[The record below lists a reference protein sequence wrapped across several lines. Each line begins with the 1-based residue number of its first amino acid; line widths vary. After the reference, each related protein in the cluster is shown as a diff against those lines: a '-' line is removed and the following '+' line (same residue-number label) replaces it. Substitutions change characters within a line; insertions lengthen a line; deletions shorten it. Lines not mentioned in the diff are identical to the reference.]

1 MIGGT
6 LGTTT
11 LALGVDALVGDPAFM
26 PHPVRLIGSTI
37 HAVDQKANHS
47 DLGPSRLRWRGLAL
61 ALVIPIASIAATW
74 ALVRIATTLW
84 PVLGYALA
92 IWLTSTTI
100 ACKGLYQAG
109 QAVLDPLRH
118 KDLQAARHATSMIVG
133 RDTANLSESEVV
145 RATVETLA
153 ENLVDGVVAPVFY
166 AVLGGAPLAMA
177 YRSINTLDSMV
188 GYKNPRY
195 QDFGWASA
203 RLDDFANYIP
213 ARITAVLLF
222 LVMAALRLSP
232 LRAWQTMRH
241 DAAKHPS
248 PNAGIPE
255 SMMAGGL
262 GVQLGGTNL
271 YGGRISHRALMG
283 APIHALSLDQINL
296 ALRVVIGTGALLL
309 VLIGIGWVARL

>member
-1 MIGGT
+1 M
-6 LGTTT
+6 
-11 LALGVDALVGDPAFM
+11 ASA
-26 PHPVRLIGSTI
+26 
-37 HAVDQKANHS
+37 AV
-47 DLGPSRLRWRGLAL
+47 
-61 ALVIPIASIAATW
+61 TW
-74 ALVRIATTLW
+74 ALVRVGTALW
-84 PVLGYALA
+84 PGLGDALA
-92 IWLTSTTI
+92 VWLTSTTI

-109 QAVLDPLRH
+109 QSVLDPL
-118 KDLQAARHATSMIVG
+118 KQQDLKRARQATSMIVG
-133 RDTANLSESEVV
+133 RDTDNLSESEVV

-188 GYKNPRY
+188 GYKNPLY

-203 RLDDFANYIP
+203 RLDDLANYIP

-222 LVMAALRLSP
+222 LVMAGLRLFP
-232 LRAWQTMRH
+232 FRAWQTMRH
-241 DAAKHPS
+241 DASKHPS

-271 YGGRISHRALMG
+271 YAGRASHRALMG
-283 APIHALSLDQINL
+283 EPLHRLSVDHINQ
-296 ALRVVIGTGALLL
+296 AMQVVIGTGALLL
-309 VLIGIGWVARL
+309 VLLGIGWVASL

>member
-6 LGTTT
+6 VGTTA
-11 LALGVDALVGDPAFM
+11 LALGVDALVGDPRVM
-26 PHPVRLIGSTI
+26 PHPVRLMGRTI
-37 HAVDQKANHS
+37 HMVEQKANRS
-47 DLGPSRLRWRGLAL
+47 DLGRTRLRWRGLAL
-61 ALVIPIASIAATW
+61 ALFIPIASALLTW
-74 ALVRIATTLW
+74 ALVRAASTLW
-84 PVLGYALA
+84 SGLGDALA
-92 IWLTSTTI
+92 VWLTSTTI
-100 ACKGLYQAG
+100 ACRGLYQAG
-109 QAVLDPLRH
+109 QSVLGPL
-118 KDLQAARHATSMIVG
+118 KNQDLEKARQATSMIVG
-133 RDTANLSESEVV
+133 RDTDTLSESELV
-145 RATVETLA
+145 RGTVETLA

-203 RLDDFANYIP
+203 RLDDLMNYIP

-222 LVMAALRLSP
+222 VVMAGLRLAP
-232 LRAWQTMRH
+232 LRAWQTMRR
-241 DAAKHPS
+241 DASKHPS

-271 YGGRISHRALMG
+271 YGGRPSHRAPMG
-283 APIHALSLDQINL
+283 APIEALSLDHIDQ
-296 ALRVVIGTGALLL
+296 AQRVVLGVGALLL
-309 VLIGIGWVARL
+309 VLTVIFWVGRL